1 MSDERQKEWIFF
13 FTFAEGLG
21 IVKTVVSRNEKGGGR
36 MKEVAEYAPYQEEL
50 VCEHKKT
57 MGGMN
62 YPYHRHDGYEVFLFL
77 EGNVQF
83 YLEENCY
90 EAKQGDLAVM
100 SPFNM
105 HRIVAQNQVNYERI
119 TINMR
124 KEVIER
130 MSTEETDLFAC
141 FSLCDNS
148 CMAPITL
155 SDEQRDRFV
164 ELTDRLSVCLK
175 QTAYGTD
182 IRVRN
187 LLSEI
192 LLMVNECFE
201 NVTNVKKSIM
211 PELVR
216 DMMLYIQK
224 NVTEELSLEQLAK
237 VFYHNGTYLS
247 RTFKKHTGLSLHVYI
262 LDRRIE
268 HAKQMLRKGSSVS
281 DACFSSGFSDYS
293 NFIRNFTNKVGS
305 SPGKWGKENRI

>member
-1 MSDERQKEWIFF
+1 M
-13 FTFAEGLG
+13 
-21 IVKTVVSRNEKGGGR
+21 EKI
-36 MKEVAEYAPYQEEL
+36 AEYAPYSDEL

-90 EAKQGDLAVM
+90 EAKPGDLAIM

-105 HRIVAQNQVNYERI
+105 HRITAQNQVNYERI

-130 MSTEETDLFAC
+130 MSTKETDLFAC
-141 FSLCDNS
+141 FAMCDES
-148 CMAPITL
+148 CVAPITL
-155 SDEQRDRFV
+155 SKEQREKFV
-164 ELTDRLSVCLK
+164 DLTAKLTQSLK
-175 QTAYGTD
+175 ETGYGSD
-182 IRVRN
+182 IRVRSQ
-187 LLSEI
+187 LSEI
-192 LLMVNECFE
+192 LLMVNESFG
-201 NVTNVKKSIM
+201 NVTAVKKSIM

-224 NVTEELSLEQLAK
+224 NVTAPLSLEELAS

-247 RTFKKHTGLSLHVYI
+247 RIFKKYTGLSLHAYI

-268 HAKQMLRKGSSVS
+268 HAKQMLQKGCSVS
-281 DACFSSGFSDYS
+281 EACFSSGFSDYS

-305 SPGKWGKENRI
+305 SPGKWGRENRI